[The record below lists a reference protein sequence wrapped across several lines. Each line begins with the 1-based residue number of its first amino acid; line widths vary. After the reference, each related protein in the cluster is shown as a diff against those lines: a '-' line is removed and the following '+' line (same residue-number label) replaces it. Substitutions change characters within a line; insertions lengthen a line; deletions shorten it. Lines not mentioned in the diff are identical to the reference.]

1 MDCLFCKIVN
11 KEIPSRIITETENSI
26 AFLDAFPVS
35 RGHTLVIPKNHYEKV
50 QDMTDIDNND
60 LFDTVHKV
68 ISKVDKLTGSTLLA
82 IHNGKDSGQEIPH
95 VHVHLIPR
103 DPADQAGPVHSMF
116 KDRPKLSDDELDQI
130 YAKIKSSLIIGEIF
144 FLSRFSFVNINCMC
158 WTCFCGI
165 HYFFL

>member
-1 MDCLFCKIVN
+1 MDCIFCKIAN
-11 KEIPSRIITETENSI
+11 KEITSRIIIETKNSI

-50 QDMTDIDNND
+50 QDMTGIDNND

-103 DPADQAGPVHSMF
+103 ESDDLAGPVHSMF
-116 KDRPKLSDDELDQI
+116 KNRPKLSDEELDKLC
-130 YAKIKSSLIIGEIF
+130 AEIKSS
-144 FLSRFSFVNINCMC
+144 
-158 WTCFCGI
+158 
-165 HYFFL
+165 

>member
-1 MDCLFCKIVN
+1 MNCIFCKISN

-35 RGHTLVIPKNHYEKV
+35 RGHTLVIPKNLYEKV
-50 QDMTDIDNND
+50 QDMTDNDNND

-95 VHVHLIPR
+95 VHIHLIPR
-103 DPADQAGPVHSMF
+103 ELHDQAGPVHSMF
-116 KDRPKLSDDELDQI
+116 KDRPKLSDKELDELCT
-130 YAKIKSSLIIGEIF
+130 KIK
-144 FLSRFSFVNINCMC
+144 NM
-158 WTCFCGI
+158 
-165 HYFFL
+165 

>member
-1 MDCLFCKIVN
+1 MDCIFCKIAN

-35 RGHTLVIPKNHYEKV
+35 RCHTLVIPKNHYEKV
-50 QDMTDIDNND
+50 QDMTGIDNND

-82 IHNGKDSGQEIPH
+82 IHNCKDSGQEIPH

-103 DPADQAGPVHSMF
+103 QPSDQAGPVHRMF
-116 KDRPKLSDDELDQI
+116 NDGPNLSDEELDELCNE
-130 YAKIKSSLIIGEIF
+130 IK
-144 FLSRFSFVNINCMC
+144 NI
-158 WTCFCGI
+158 
-165 HYFFL
+165 